1 MRADLAKTG
10 AAETTD
16 NLTNVRPEVLRR
28 NPGVLPTLRMST
40 CPPLAR
46 DRPIGLTGVPKSM
59 IERMGR
65 EHKNQKTYSLGEEIA
80 NGITHSIGAGLSVAG
95 LTLLVVLAVL
105 YGDGWRIVSFS
116 IYGSTLI
123 IMYLA
128 STLYHSFQHPR
139 VKQVFRI
146 IDHASIYLLIAGTY
160 TPFLLVG
167 IRGAWGL
174 TLLVVIW
181 GLALLGI
188 GFKALFVHRF
198 QKLSTLVYV
207 LMGWLCVIAWKEAL
221 GAIPTGGLILVAAG
235 GVIYTAGV
243 IFYVWK
249 KLPYSHA
256 IWHVFVLG
264 GSICHYFAILLY
276 LLPTT

>member
-1 MRADLAKTG
+1 MPH
-10 AAETTD
+10 E
-16 NLTNVRPEVLRR
+16 RPL
-28 NPGVLPTLRMST
+28 NAPQNH
-40 CPPLAR
+40 
-46 DRPIGLTGVPKSM
+46 KS
-59 IERMGR
+59 
-65 EHKNQKTYSLGEEIA
+65 YSLGEEIA
-80 NGITHSIGAGLSVAG
+80 NSITHGVGAGLSVAG

-105 YGDGWRIVSFS
+105 YGDGRRIVSFS

-167 IRGAWGL
+167 MRGNWGW

-188 GFKALFVHRF
+188 GFKALFTHRF
-198 QKLSTLVYV
+198 QKLSTLAYV
-207 LMGWLCVIAWKEAL
+207 LMGWLCVIASREAL
-221 GAIPTGGLILVAAG
+221 NSIPTGALIWLAIG
-235 GVIYTAGV
+235 GVVYTVGV
-243 IFYVWK
+243 VFYAWK
-249 KLPYSHA
+249 KLPYNHA
-256 IWHVFVLG
+256 IWHLFVLG
-264 GSICHYFAILLY
+264 GSACHYFAILLY
-276 LLPTT
+276 LLPAA